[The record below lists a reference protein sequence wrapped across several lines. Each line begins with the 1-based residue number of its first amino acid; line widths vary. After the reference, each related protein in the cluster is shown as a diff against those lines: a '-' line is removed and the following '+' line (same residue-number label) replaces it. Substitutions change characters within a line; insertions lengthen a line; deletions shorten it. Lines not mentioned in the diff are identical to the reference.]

1 MKTNH
6 NRIFLNITVLV
17 LSVALVACSTTKN
30 LQVGETLYTGIKK
43 LKVTD
48 EDKSKHGEE
57 TMTEVEGALSFPPNG
72 AIFGSSSLRTP
83 FPFGLWIYNGFVNH
97 QDNWFG
103 KWMFNTFA
111 ANPVYIRTVNPETRV
126 KVATNVLHNYGYF
139 SGFVNYDT
147 VPDGRRKAKL
157 NYTVTMGKLH
167 TLDSIEYRRF
177 PIKMDSLLKVTNR
190 DRLLRKGD
198 GFSVANL
205 EGERDRLATLFRNN
219 GYFYYRSDYTM
230 YAADTL
236 QAPYKVQLRVLP
248 DPAVPKRALK
258 QWYVGGLRLNIRKA
272 MTGGRFYTNEPTD
285 SFVYKHLVITWQG
298 KKPPIKPRTL
308 FRNFT
313 FKGREPYS
321 LEKEQS
327 TVQRLNALGVFSQ
340 VDFTYH
346 PRDTVATCDTL
357 DLTLN
362 TTLDKPLDGNFSVG
376 VTTKSNDQ
384 TGPAVS
390 IGMTKR
396 NVFRGAE
403 TFNVSLSG
411 SYEWQT
417 NNETSQSG
425 VSINSYELNLDASL
439 DFPRLFLPG
448 FIAKRF
454 RRPATS
460 KLSVNVDWMN
470 RSKYFEMLS
479 IGANIAYSWQP
490 HPFWKHTF
498 TLFSLT
504 YINRMKVTNLFNTLL
519 QNNPALQK
527 SMSNQFKPEVGYSF
541 IYDNF
546 ADTQRKDHYYWK
558 TDISEA
564 GNGIS
569 LYDRMLGKSFNIKE
583 KKLFGTPYSQYLKLV
598 SEFRWTRT
606 LSRTSKLATR
616 VKGGV
621 VWAYGNS
628 YTPPYN
634 EQFYVGGAN
643 SIRAFTVRSIGPG
656 TFVPGKSLYS
666 YLDQTGSVVFEANA
680 EYRMHFFGHLYGAA
694 FFDVGNIWTLKQDPS
709 RPGSQFTMKRFW
721 NQLATGTG
729 AGLRYDMDFIVLRFD
744 VGIGLH
750 LPYDTGKRGYYNLPR
765 FKDGLGIHLAVGYPF

>member
-1 MKTNH
+1 MEMRFRRVFFKVICLLSLL
-6 NRIFLNITVLV
+6 IF
-17 LSVALVACSTTKN
+17 AACSTTKN
-30 LQVGETLYTGIKK
+30 LQEGETLYTGIKK

-48 EDKSKHGEE
+48 KDKTVHGEE
-57 TMTEVEGALSFPPNG
+57 TMTEVEGALSYPPNG

-83 FPFGLWIYNGFVNH
+83 LPFGLWTYNAFVNH
-97 QDNWFG
+97 QDNWLG
-103 KWMFNTFA
+103 KWIFNTFA
-111 ANPVYIRTVNPETRV
+111 ANPIYIRTVNPATRV

-139 SGFVNYDT
+139 SGFVNFDT
-147 VPDGRRKAKL
+147 ISNGRRKAKI
-157 NYTVTMGKLH
+157 NYTVTMGKAH
-167 TLDSIEYRRF
+167 TLDSIEYRKF
-177 PIKMDSLLKVTNR
+177 PPKMDSLLNTKNR
-190 DRLLRKGD
+190 ERLLKKGE
-198 GFSVANL
+198 GFSVVNL
-205 EGERDRLATLFRNN
+205 EGERDRLSTLFRNN
-219 GYFYYRSDYTM
+219 GYFYYRPDYTM
-230 YAADTL
+230 YTADTL
-236 QAPYKVQLRVLP
+236 QAPYKVQLRVQP
-248 DPAVPKRALK
+248 DPAVPGKALK
-258 QWYVGGLRLNIRKA
+258 QWYVGGLRLNIRKS
-272 MTGGRFYTNEPTD
+272 TSNGRFDTEPTD
-285 SFVYKHLVITWQG
+285 SFIYKHLVITWQG
-298 KKPPIKPRTL
+298 KKPPIKPSAL

-327 TVQRLNALGVFSQ
+327 TVQQLNVLGVFSQ

-346 PRDTVATCDTL
+346 PRDTTATCDTL

-362 TTLDKPLDGNFSVG
+362 TTLDKPLDGNFAVG
-376 VTTKSNDQ
+376 VTIKSNDQ

-390 IGMTKR
+390 IGMIKR
-396 NVFRGAE
+396 NIFRGAE
-403 TFNVSLSG
+403 TFNVNLSG

-439 DFPRLFLPG
+439 DFPRLFLPK

-460 KLSVNVDWMN
+460 KLSVNIDWLN

-479 IGANIAYSWQP
+479 VGANIAYSWQP

-504 YINRMKVTNLFNTLL
+504 YINRMKVTNLFSTLL

-527 SMSNQFKPEVGYSF
+527 SMSNQFKPTVGYSF
-541 IYDNF
+541 IYDN
-546 ADTQRKDHYYWK
+546 ASDTKRKDYVHWK

-564 GNGIS
+564 GNGVA
-569 LYDRMLGKSFNIKE
+569 LYDRVLGHSFNTKE
-583 KKLFGTPYSQYLKLV
+583 KKLLGTPYSQYLKLV
-598 SEFRWTRT
+598 SEVRWIHT
-606 LSRTSKLATR
+606 LSQSSKIATR
-616 VKGGV
+616 LKTGV

-628 YTPPYN
+628 YTAPYN

-643 SIRAFTVRSIGPG
+643 SIRAFTVRSVGPG
-656 TFVPGKSLYS
+656 TFVPGQSLYS
-666 YLDQTGSVVFEANA
+666 YLDQTGSAVFEANA
-680 EYRMHFFGHLYGAA
+680 EYRMHLFGNLYGAA
-694 FFDVGNIWTLKQDPS
+694 FLDVGNIWTLKNDPS
-709 RPGSQFTMKRFW
+709 RSGSRFTLKKFW

-729 AGLRYDMDFIVLRFD
+729 AGLRYDMDFIVLRLD

-750 LPYDTGKRGYYNLPR
+750 LPYDTGKSGYYNLPR

>member
-1 MKTNH
+1 MKKKY
-6 NRIFLNITVLV
+6 NRFSFQMAVVLLLAV
-17 LSVALVACSTTKN
+17 LAACSTTKN
-30 LQVGETLYTGIKK
+30 LQEGETLYTGIRK

-48 EDKSKHGEE
+48 LDKSKHGEE
-57 TMTEVEGALSFPPNG
+57 TMTEVEGALSYPPNG

-83 FPFGLWIYNGFVNH
+83 LPLGLWFYNSFVNH
-97 QDNWFG
+97 QDGWFG

-111 ANPVYIRTVNPETRV
+111 TNPVYIRTVNPATRV

-139 SGFVNYDT
+139 SGVVNYDT
-147 VPDGRRKAKL
+147 VSAGRRKAKI
-157 NYTVTMGKLH
+157 NYTVTMGKPH
-167 TLDSIEYRRF
+167 TLDSIEYRKF
-177 PIKMDSLLKVTNR
+177 TPKMDSLLKATEKE
-190 DRLLRKGD
+190 RLLKKGD
-198 GFSVANL
+198 GFSVVNL
-205 EGERDRLATLFRNN
+205 EGERDRLSTLFRNN

-230 YAADTL
+230 YTADTL
-236 QAPYKVQLRVLP
+236 QAPHKVQLRVQP
-248 DPAVPKRALK
+248 DPAVPEGALK
-258 QWYVGGLRLNIRKA
+258 QWYVGGLRLNIRNA
-272 MTGGRFYTNEPTD
+272 TTTGRMNSEPTD
-285 SFVYKHLVITWQG
+285 SFIYRHLVITWRG
-298 KKPPIKPRTL
+298 KKPPIKPSAL

-346 PRDTVATCDTL
+346 PRDTTAACDTL
-357 DLTLN
+357 DLTLS
-362 TTLDKPLDGNFSVG
+362 TTLDKPLDGNFAVG

-390 IGMTKR
+390 IGVTRR
-396 NVFRGAE
+396 NIFRGAE
-403 TFNVSLSG
+403 TFNVSLAG

-425 VSINSYELNLDASL
+425 VNINSYELNLNASL
-439 DFPRLFLPG
+439 DFPRLFLPK
-448 FIAKRF
+448 FISKRF

-460 KLSVNVDWMN
+460 KLSVNVDWLN

-479 IGANIAYSWQP
+479 VGANIAYSWQP

-498 TLFSLT
+498 TVFSLT
-504 YINRMKVTNLFNTLL
+504 YINRMKVTNLFSTLL

-527 SMSNQFKPEVGYSF
+527 SMSNQFKPVVGYSF
-541 IYDNF
+541 TYDDF
-546 ADTQRKDHYYWK
+546 SDVKRRDHLYWK

-564 GNGIS
+564 GNGVA
-569 LYDRMLGKSFNIKE
+569 LYDRMLGHSFSSKE

-598 SEFRWTRT
+598 SEVRWTRAF
-606 LSRTSKLATR
+606 SQSSKLATR
-616 VKGGV
+616 IKGGV

-628 YTPPYN
+628 YTAPYN

-656 TFVPGKSLYS
+656 RFVPGKGLYS
-666 YLDQTGSVVFEANA
+666 YLDQTGSLIFEANA
-680 EYRMHFFGHLYGAA
+680 EYRMHLFGNLYGAA
-694 FFDVGNIWTLKQDPS
+694 FLDMGNIWTLKQDPS
-709 RPGSQFTMKRFW
+709 RPGSQFTLKDFW

-729 AGLRYDMDFIVLRFD
+729 AGLRYDMDFIVLRLD

-750 LPYDTGKRGYYNLPR
+750 LPYDTGKSGYYNLPR

>member
-1 MKTNH
+1 MKT
-6 NRIFLNITVLV
+6 RYIRCFFKVIFLLC
-17 LSVALVACSTTKN
+17 LSVFAACSTTKN
-30 LQVGETLYTGIKK
+30 LQEGETLYTGIKK

-48 EDKSKHGEE
+48 PDKTPHGEE
-57 TMTEVEGALSFPPNG
+57 TMTEVEGALSYPPNG
-72 AIFGSSSLRTP
+72 SIFGSSSLRTP
-83 FPFGLWIYNGFVNH
+83 LPLGLWTYNAFVNH
-97 QDNWFG
+97 QDNWFS
-103 KWMFNTFA
+103 KWIFNTFA
-111 ANPVYIRTVNPETRV
+111 ANPIYIRTVNPATRA

-147 VPDGRRKAKL
+147 VADGKRKAKI
-157 NYTVTMGKLH
+157 NYTVTMGKAH
-167 TLDSIEYRRF
+167 TLDSVEYRKF
-177 PIKMDSLLKVTNR
+177 TPKMDSLLKVTNR
-190 DRLLRKGD
+190 DRLLKKGE
-198 GFSVANL
+198 GFSVVNL
-205 EGERDRLATLFRNN
+205 EGERERLSTLFRNN
-219 GYFYYRSDYTM
+219 GYFYYRPDYTM
-230 YAADTL
+230 YTADTL
-236 QAPYKVQLRVLP
+236 QAPYKVQLRVQP
-248 DPAVPKRALK
+248 DPAAPAKAMK
-258 QWYVGGLRLNIRKA
+258 QWYVGGLRLNIRKS
-272 MTGGRFYTNEPTD
+272 TSSGRYDTQPTD
-285 SFVYKHLVITWQG
+285 SFIYKRLVITWQG
-298 KKPPIKPRTL
+298 KKPPIKPDAL

-346 PRDTVATCDTL
+346 PRDTAATCDTL

-362 TTLDKPLDGNFSVG
+362 TTLDKPMDGNFAVG

-390 IGMTKR
+390 IGMTRR

-439 DFPRLFLPG
+439 DFPRLFLPK

-460 KLSVNVDWMN
+460 KLSVNVDWLN

-504 YINRMKVTNLFNTLL
+504 YINRMKVTGLFSTLL

-527 SMSNQFKPEVGYSF
+527 SMSNQFKPTVGYSF
-541 IYDNF
+541 IYDNSS
-546 ADTQRKDHYYWK
+546 DVKRKDHVYWR

-569 LYDRMLGKSFNIKE
+569 LYDKVLGHSFNAKE
-583 KKLFGTPYSQYLKLV
+583 KKLLGTPYSQYLKLV
-598 SEFRWTRT
+598 SEVRWTHT
-606 LSRTSKLATR
+606 LSLSSKIATR
-616 VKGGV
+616 LKTGV

-628 YTPPYN
+628 YTAPYN

-643 SIRAFTVRSIGPG
+643 SIRAFTVRSVGPG
-656 TFVPGKSLYS
+656 TFVPGQSLYS
-666 YLDQTGSVVFEANA
+666 YLDQTGSAVFEANA
-680 EYRMHFFGHLYGAA
+680 EYRMHLFGNLYGAA
-694 FFDVGNIWTLKQDPS
+694 FLDVGNIWTLKHDPS
-709 RPGSQFTMKRFW
+709 RPGSQFTLKKFW

-729 AGLRYDMDFIVLRFD
+729 AGLRYDMDFIVLRLD

-750 LPYDTGKRGYYNLPR
+750 LPYDTGKSSYYNLPH

>member
-1 MKTNH
+1 MKIKTPYY
-6 NRIFLNITVLV
+6 IIIVVL
-17 LSVALVACSTTKN
+17 LLTALWQSCSTTKH
-30 LQVGETLYTGIKK
+30 LQEGETLYTGIRK
-43 LKVTD
+43 LEVKD
-48 EDKSKHGEE
+48 PDKSRHGEE
-57 TMTEVEGALSFPPNG
+57 TMTEVEGALSYPPNG

-83 FPFGLWIYNGFVNH
+83 FPFRLWIYNAFVNH

-111 ANPVYIRTVNPETRV
+111 ANPVYVSTVNPPTRV

-139 SGFVNYDT
+139 SGYVNYDT
-147 VPDGRRKAKL
+147 VRAGKRKAKI
-157 NYTVTMGKLH
+157 NYTVMMGKPH
-167 TLDSIEYRRF
+167 SLDSIEYRKF
-177 PIKMDSLLKVTNR
+177 TPVMDSLLKATR
-190 DRLLRKGD
+190 EERLLKKGD
-198 GFSVANL
+198 GFSVVNL
-205 EGERDRLATLFRNN
+205 EGERDRLSVLFRNN
-219 GYFYYRSDYTM
+219 GYFYYRPDYTM
-230 YAADTL
+230 YTADTL
-236 QAPYKVQLRVLP
+236 QAPYKVQLRVQP
-248 DPAVPKRALK
+248 DPAAPENALK

-272 MTGGRFYTNEPTD
+272 SDTGAYNAAPTD
-285 SFVYKHLVITWQG
+285 SFIYKRLVITWQG
-298 KKPPIKPRTL
+298 KKPPIKPRAL
-308 FRNFT
+308 FQNFT

-327 TVQRLNALGVFSQ
+327 TVQQLNALGVFSQ

-346 PRDTVATCDTL
+346 PRDTAATCDTL

-362 TTLDKPLDGNFSVG
+362 TTLDKPLDGNFAVG

-390 IGMTKR
+390 VGMTRR
-396 NVFRGAE
+396 NIFRGAE

-439 DFPRLFLPG
+439 DFPRLFLPK
-448 FIAKRF
+448 FISRRF

-460 KLSVNVDWMN
+460 KLSLNVDWMN

-490 HPFWKHTF
+490 RPYWRHTF
-498 TLFSLT
+498 TVFSLT
-504 YINRMKVTNLFNTLL
+504 YINRMKVTSLFSDLL
-519 QNNPALQK
+519 ARNPALQK
-527 SMSNQFKPEVGYSF
+527 SMSNQFKPVIGYSF
-541 IYDNF
+541 TYDNF
-546 ADTQRKDHYYWK
+546 ADMKRRDHLYWK

-564 GNGIS
+564 GNIVS
-569 LYDRMLGKSFNIKE
+569 LYDRILGHSFASKE

-598 SEFRWTRT
+598 SEVRWTRT
-606 LSRTSKLATR
+606 LSQSSKLATR

-628 YTPPYN
+628 YTAPYN

-656 TFVPGKSLYS
+656 TFVPGNNLYS
-666 YLDQTGSVVFEANA
+666 YLDQTGSLTFEANA
-680 EYRMHFFGHLYGAA
+680 EYRMHLFGHLYGAA
-694 FFDVGNIWTLKQDPS
+694 FLDIGNIWTLKQDPS
-709 RPGSQFTMKRFW
+709 RPGSRITLKKFW

-729 AGLRYDMDFIVLRFD
+729 AGLRYDMDFIVLRLD

-750 LPYDTGKRGYYNLPR
+750 LPYDTGKSGYYNLPR